1 MKHAPRTVFLLGLSL
16 AVVPAWSASIGTGKE
31 RPRDGSVRAQAGSR
45 LAQAPAPGPA
55 RSASPEQVA
64 VPAAP
69 RFDIERFDVQG
80 NTLLEP
86 AEVERA
92 LAPYSG
98 KSKDFSDVQR
108 ALEALEGRY
117 QRAGYGA
124 VQVILPEQELER
136 GVIVLR
142 VIEPR
147 LAKIAVEGN
156 KFFDAENIRRSIPEL
171 KEGTTPNVVAMGQS
185 SRLANEN
192 PAKRT
197 TILLR
202 AGANEGEV
210 DATVR
215 VQDEKFWRAGVSL
228 DNTGSP
234 TTGMY
239 RLSFAYQHSNL
250 FNLDHTLTFQY
261 QLDPEPIDELD
272 QLKVMGLAYRI
283 PLYGLKSSIDL
294 LAGYSDI
301 GAASGQVIQGIA
313 FNTSGSGTIFGARYN
328 YTLPRIPG
336 WQDYEHTI
344 SFGLDYKAFTNQV
357 VEVQAGVAGENLTP
371 DVTVYPL
378 SITYNGSRRFE
389 NSEISFFG
397 SGAHN
402 IYPHGPDAYREK
414 FYGPPGIG
422 VRPGVGRPTYTAWRY
437 GLNAVRALANDV
449 QLRANITG
457 QWSRDAL
464 VPGEQFGIGG
474 WESLRGMRER
484 EAANDKGYRGT
495 LEVYSPDLGGKLGLD
510 GARL

>member
-1 MKHAPRTVFLLGLSL
+1 M
-16 AVVPAWSASIGTGKE
+16 
-31 RPRDGSVRAQAGSR
+31 
-45 LAQAPAPGPA
+45 
-55 RSASPEQVA
+55 
-64 VPAAP
+64 
-69 RFDIERFDVQG
+69 
-80 NTLLEP
+80 LEP
-86 AEVERA
+86 AEIDRA
-92 LAPYSG
+92 VAPYTG
-98 KSKDFSDVQR
+98 KSKDFADVQR
-108 ALEALEGRY
+108 ALEALEDRY
-117 QRAGYGA
+117 RRAGYGT

-142 VIEPR
+142 VVEPR
-147 LAKIAVEGN
+147 VAKITVEGN

-171 KEGTTPNVVAMGQS
+171 KEGVTPNIVAMGQS

-197 TILLR
+197 TVLLR
-202 AGANEGEV
+202 AGAKEDEI
-210 DATVR
+210 DATIR
-215 VQDEKFWRAGVSL
+215 VKDEKFWRAGVSL

-261 QLDPEPIDELD
+261 QLDPAPLNEID

-301 GAASGQVIQGIA
+301 GSASGQVIEGIG

-328 YTLPRIPG
+328 HTLPRIAAWP
-336 WQDYEHTI
+336 DYEHSV

-357 VEVQAGVAGENLTP
+357 VTVSAPDENLAP
-371 DVTVYPL
+371 DVTVYPF
-378 SITYNGSRRFE
+378 SITYSASRRFE
-389 NSEISFFG
+389 NAEISFYG

-414 FYGPPGIG
+414 FYSEEPPYG
-422 VRPGVGRPTYTAWRY
+422 VRPGVGRPTYTVWRY

-449 QLRANITG
+449 QLRANVSG

-464 VPGEQFGIGG
+464 VPGEQFGLGG

-484 EAANDKGYRGT
+484 ESANDKGYRAT
-495 LEVYSPDLGGKLGLD
+495 LEVYSPDLGGKLGLE
-510 GARL
+510 GARLRFLTFFDWGDLNQNFKSATVCDNDACGFFASSVGFGMRMSLREGLSFRVDYGRMRNGSAVERKGDDRWHAGLAWAF